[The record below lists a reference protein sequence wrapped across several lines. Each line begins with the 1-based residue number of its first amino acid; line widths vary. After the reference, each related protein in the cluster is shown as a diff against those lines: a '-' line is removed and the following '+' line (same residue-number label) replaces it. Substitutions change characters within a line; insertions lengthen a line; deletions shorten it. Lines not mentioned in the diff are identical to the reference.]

1 MATPRIAPAEPPYS
15 PAVAEV
21 LAKLTPAGK
30 EPLKLFRTLAHNP
43 RVMRRLFDGSLLDQG
58 SIEAKERE
66 IVILRT
72 CARCRSQYEWGVHVA
87 LFARRVGL
95 TDKQT
100 AATWAVPMDKD
111 DWSDRELVL
120 IRLADELH
128 ESATVSAALWQDVVS
143 HYATEQILELIAL
156 AGFYHTISFVT
167 NSVQV
172 DGEAFAP
179 R

>member
-1 MATPRIAPAEPPYS
+1 
-15 PAVAEV
+15 
-21 LAKLTPAGK
+21 
-30 EPLKLFRTLAHNP
+30 
-43 RVMRRLFDGSLLDQG
+43 
-58 SIEAKERE
+58 
-66 IVILRT
+66 
-72 CARCRSQYEWGVHVA
+72 
-87 LFARRVGL
+87 
-95 TDKQT
+95 
-100 AATWAVPMDKD
+100 MDKD